1 MKLSLEMVNT
11 TRLENQDGTRVKDS
25 WDEAMPMLPHKN
37 TRWIIKQVGVFNED
51 LQRIIDEFSKD
62 NSTCFKND
70 FNAEIGSRSGGTAS
84 QKLALCDFCNS
95 LNETWGKFGCR
106 VTLKTEYFD

>member
-1 MKLSLEMVNT
+1 MVT
-11 TRLENQDGTRVKDS
+11 TAEPQNPNGTRFEDQS
-25 WDEAMPMLPHKN
+25 EAMPMLPYKN

-62 NSTCFKND
+62 DSLCFKND
-70 FNAEIGSRSGGTAS
+70 FNASIGSRSGGTAS
-84 QKLALCDFCNS
+84 QKLALCEFCNS